1 MRIKFDLMDLQS
13 FLAVAETGSF
23 QRAASEVNI
32 SQSALTR
39 RIQKLERNLG
49 VQLFE
54 RTTRT
59 FNMTLAGKSFV
70 KRAQSI
76 VDEALATQQFM
87 VGEGTGEGFLPYRSL
102 TIAAIPTATQNM
114 VPKAIEKFQSKGQRV
129 ILRILDHFAN
139 DVAQAVLDGEAD
151 FGISFIP
158 VSTPELQFQG
168 LVEDRFVLAMLASH
182 DLYKKEVVRWQDI
195 DNQNLILPAKGT
207 GNRMVIDEALAR
219 EKISLNSAF
228 EVRQSATNLGLVEA
242 GIGVAVLPEIAIPQS
257 ERSAIR
263 FRPLVNPV
271 VTRMIGIISQPQ
283 RPNTEAAD
291 YFLQCLSEEANLG
304 R

>member
-1 MRIKFDLMDLQS
+1 MDLQS
-13 FLAVAETGSF
+13 FIAVAETGSF
-23 QRAASEVNI
+23 QRAASEVKI

-49 VQLFE
+49 ARLIE

-59 FNMTLAGKSFV
+59 LKMTLAGKGFF

-76 VDEALATQQFM
+76 IDEALETQQFM
-87 VGEGTGEGFLPYRSL
+87 VDEGAGGEFRPFRTL
-102 TIAAIPTATQNM
+102 TIAAIPTATQNLI
-114 VPKAIEKFQSKGQRV
+114 PRAIIKFRANDHRV
-129 ILRILDHFAN
+129 AIKVLDHFAN

-158 VSTPELQFQG
+158 VSTPELRFQG
-168 LVEDRFVLAMLASH
+168 LIEDRFVLAMLETNN
-182 DLYKKEVVRWQDI
+182 LYNKKVVSWQDI
-195 DNQNLILPAKGT
+195 NVENLILPAKGT

-219 EKISLNSAF
+219 EKISLSSAY

-242 GIGVAVLPEIAIPQS
+242 GIGVSVLPEIAIPKS
-257 ERSAIR
+257 KGSPIG

-271 VTRMIGIISQPQ
+271 VTRMIGIIAQPQ
-283 RPNTEAAD
+283 RRHTDEAER
-291 YFLQCLSEEANLG
+291 FLQCLSETVSF
-304 R
+304 